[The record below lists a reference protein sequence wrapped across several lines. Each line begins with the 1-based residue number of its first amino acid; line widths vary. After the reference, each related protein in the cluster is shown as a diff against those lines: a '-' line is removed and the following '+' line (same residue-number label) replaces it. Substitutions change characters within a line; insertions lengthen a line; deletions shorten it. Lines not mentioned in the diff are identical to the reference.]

1 MERMPELPE
10 VSAHAER
17 LTAAYRGAEL
27 VRFEA
32 LSFTALKTHHPPPD
46 AAVGR
51 ALDGVGRRGKH
62 LLLRFG
68 DLTYVVH
75 LMQGGRL
82 KPDTSR
88 AKKPKTGVAR
98 WVFAATSHP
107 SLILMEA
114 GTERRAGVWV
124 VGGDPDGQAPLG
136 RLGPEADTVD
146 VAGMT
151 ALLAANSMRVHTF
164 LREQEIV
171 AGLGRRLANEVCHR
185 ARLSPFA
192 RTTALTAD
200 QVEAV
205 VAAIGDLIADGL
217 TDERAHDVMRP
228 SRERPAAVHGRT
240 GQPCPVC
247 GDPVRE
253 VDYTRYTVHYCA
265 TCQTGGNILAD
276 NALSK
281 LGISRAE
288 QGLGRSRGRNPA

>member
-1 MERMPELPE
+1 
-10 VSAHAER
+10 
-17 LTAAYRGAEL
+17 
-27 VRFEA
+27 
-32 LSFTALKTHHPPPD
+32 
-46 AAVGR
+46 
-51 ALDGVGRRGKH
+51 
-62 LLLRFG
+62 
-68 DLTYVVH
+68 
-75 LMQGGRL
+75 MQGGRL

-171 AGLGRRLANEVCHR
+171 AGLGRRLADH
-185 ARLSPFA
+185 
-192 RTTALTAD
+192 
-200 QVEAV
+200 
-205 VAAIGDLIADGL
+205 IADGL
-217 TDERAHDVMRP
+217 ADERAHDVMRP